1 MPPSKLKTGFGE
13 GVCTVLLQ
21 LCQISLQNR
30 FKYKKHMLHMSRDD
44 AGGFGEDDADDVGDD
59 FEGNADVADMARD
72 DIKDDEDIDEE
83 MDYGGVGAPKQN
95 QDQDEGLMQ

>member
-1 MPPSKLKTGFGE
+1 
-13 GVCTVLLQ
+13 
-21 LCQISLQNR
+21 
-30 FKYKKHMLHMSRDD
+30 MLHMSRDD